1 MPRFYLNQP
10 LHTGETLSL
19 TEAVAHHIQ
28 VLRLPAGSDIQLF
41 NGQGGEYTAVIED
54 ITKKQVIVS
63 IKSHDT
69 SERELSHQ
77 LTLAQALPE
86 GNKLDWILE
95 KSVELGATHIQ
106 PLSAQRC
113 VVKLN
118 ADRAEKKV
126 QHWEAILIAAAQQ
139 CGRNH
144 VPDLLPLAS
153 FTQWIKQPA
162 CQPRI
167 MLTPRATHSLTQWA
181 MHNPAQDVTI
191 MIGPEGGFS
200 PDEEEIAIASGITMC
215 SIGPRILR
223 TETAGLAAITTLTA
237 IWGEMS

>member
-10 LHTGETLSL
+10 LKTGETLSL
-19 TEAVAHHIQ
+19 SDAIAHHIQ
-28 VLRLPAGSDIQLF
+28 VLRLPVDSEIQLF
-41 NGQGGEYTAVIED
+41 NGQGGEFTAAIMD

-63 IKSHDT
+63 ITAHSET
-69 SERELSHQ
+69 ERELSHQ

-144 VPDLLPLAS
+144 VPQLLPLTS
-153 FTQWIKQPA
+153 FTQWIKRPA
-162 CQPRI
+162 SQPRI
-167 MLTPRATHSLTQWA
+167 MLTPRATHSLSQWA
-181 MHNPAQDVTI
+181 TNNPAQDVTI

-237 IWGEMS
+237 IWGEM